1 MELIIDSVTKKYKDK
16 KALDCFSLTMT
27 AGVYGLLGPNGAG
40 KSTLIGIITGLVK
53 QDSGSV
59 TYISESGFPL
69 CERLGYL
76 PQYQSF
82 YKNYSAEEFLL
93 YIMALKGVKT
103 ADRKDYCRS
112 LLAQVNLENCGSK
125 KIGAFSGG
133 MKQRLGIAQ
142 ALVGEPDVLIF
153 DEPTAGLD
161 PKERIRFRNLISS
174 LGSDRIVILATHIV
188 SDIAYIAKEV
198 VLINNGRLL
207 DHGTQNHITSKLN
220 GRVWEYAC
228 SSDTVI
234 ELMNAYPASNVIAE
248 GDMCRVRLICDN
260 KPFENAESV
269 SPNLDDVC
277 LYSFGEI

>member
-228 SSDTVI
+228 SSDAVI
-234 ELMNAYPASNVIAE
+234 ELMNAYPVSNVIAE